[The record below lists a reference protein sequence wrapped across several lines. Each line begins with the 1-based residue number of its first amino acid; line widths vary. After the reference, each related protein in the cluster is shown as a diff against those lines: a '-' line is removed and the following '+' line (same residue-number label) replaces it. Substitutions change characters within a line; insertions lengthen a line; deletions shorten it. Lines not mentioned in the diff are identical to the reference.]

1 MRSFDHAGPFA
12 AALLD
17 PDARPPQPL
26 EAPDVARRFTVYRNN
41 VFSSLIHALEAQF
54 PVCRRLVGDDFFRG
68 MAQEYIRRSP
78 PASPVLSEYGVSF
91 PDFVAA
97 FDPALELPYLPDVAR
112 LEFDIARCG
121 DAEDAT
127 PISNEDLR
135 ALSGEQIARSRLHL
149 HPSLFLRSS
158 SYPIVSIWLTNSFDA
173 EVEILDASVAEDAL
187 IIRPYRNVEV
197 HRLPA
202 GGFHFM
208 RALAE
213 GHTLASA
220 APVAQARE
228 PRFDLAACAGLLIS
242 SGAIVAFKPLLP
254 AADS

>member
-1 MRSFDHAGPFA
+1 MRSFDHAGAFA

-17 PDARPPQPL
+17 REAPPPQRL
-26 EAPDVARRFTVYRNN
+26 EKPDVARRFAVYRNN

-54 PVCRRLVGDDFFRG
+54 PVCRRLVGDDFFKS

-97 FDPALELPYLPDVAR
+97 FDPARELLYLPDVAS
-112 LEFDIARCG
+112 LEFDIARSG

-127 PISNEDLR
+127 PISNHDLLT
-135 ALSGEQIARSRLHL
+135 LSAEQIARSRLGL
-149 HPSLFLRSS
+149 HPSLLVRSS
-158 SYPIVSIWLTNSFDA
+158 KYPIVSIWLTNSFDS
-173 EVEILDASVAEDAL
+173 EVETLDASAAEDAL
-187 IIRPYRNVEV
+187 IVRPFRSVEV
-197 HRLPA
+197 HRLPD
-202 GGFHFM
+202 GGFYFM

-220 APVAQARE
+220 APIAQAQE
-228 PRFDLAACAGLLIS
+228 AHFDLAACARLLIS
-242 SGAIVAFKPLLP
+242 SGAIVALEPLLL
-254 AADS
+254 AADR